1 MPVQDARVIVMP
13 VRGDARGDASGSLQ
27 LEGRD
32 TPAARP
38 AAVDAVVWGATL
50 LAQLGLE
57 EKAGRRVGR

>member
-1 MPVQDARVIVMP
+1 MPVQDARVLVMP
-13 VRGDARGDASGSLQ
+13 AQGDARGAGGRQ

-38 AAVDAVVWGATL
+38 AAVDAVAWGATL
-50 LAQLGLE
+50 LAQLGLQ